1 MIKLLTAHRRSR
13 RGSAGGRRPPRRG
26 FSLVEVMV
34 AMTMLSIILLSLAK
48 LSTVAGVRG
57 RTNGL
62 VAKRSAALQLEAN
75 KFDAIPFDS
84 LGSVTSGTTTDSTL
98 KTFAYKRRLTITKP
112 LATRYSIKIVI
123 LPLSDTTRKD
133 SLSFE
138 RTRPPSGTPLCV
150 GC

>member
-1 MIKLLTAHRRSR
+1 MPNG
-13 RGSAGGRRPPRRG
+13 GSSPRRRG
-26 FSLVEVMV
+26 FSLIEVMV

-62 VAKRSAALQLEAN
+62 VAKRNAVMQLEAN
-75 KFDAIPFDS
+75 RLDAVPFDS
-84 LGSVTSGTTTDSTL
+84 LANLTSATTTDTSL
-98 KTFAYKRRLTITKP
+98 KLFNYKRRLTISKP
-112 LATRYSIKIVI
+112 ATTRYSIKIVV
-123 LPLSDTTRKD
+123 LPMSDTTKKD
-133 SLSFE
+133 SLTFE